1 MNTVKCPHCGKGV
14 EVTEALQSQ
23 VKEELEL
30 ALRAEFE
37 KKKDTELLDLQKQL
51 DEQKRKNEEFREQ
64 ELKLREQARKLEED
78 KKDFELEVQRKL
90 DAERKNIEENAH
102 RKATDDFRLKD
113 MEKEKVINDLK
124 KALDEAQ
131 RKAGQGSQQLQG
143 EILELDLEET
153 LRSAFPEDEIN
164 PVAKGVNGA
173 DIAQVVKTS
182 LGTVCGV
189 ILWESKRTKNWSDEW
204 CSKLKTDLR
213 SSKANIPAIVSQ
225 ALPEEAKDGMGV
237 RDGVWVCNYTLVVP
251 LAILL
256 RKNLYDVARQKAM
269 SVDRG
274 SKAEALYSFVTS
286 HEFQQQVEAL
296 VEVYKEMTEQI
307 TKERMVFERSWK
319 SREAQVKR
327 LFTSTAGIVGTV
339 GGIAGNSMPQIK
351 GLDILEL
358 MDSET
363 QPIS

>member
-1 MNTVKCPHCGKGV
+1 MNVVKCPHCGKVV

-23 VKEELEL
+23 IREELEDN
-30 ALRAEFE
+30 LRGEYE
-37 KKKDTELLDLQKQL
+37 KKID
-51 DEQKRKNEEFREQ
+51 EFRSHEI
-64 ELKLREQARKLEED
+64 KLREQARKLEED
-78 KKDFELEVQRKL
+78 KKDFELQVQRKM
-90 DAERKNIEENAH
+90 DEERKSIEEAAH

-153 LRSAFPEDEIN
+153 LRSAFPEDEIK
-164 PVAKGVNGA
+164 PVAKGVMGA
-173 DIAQVVKTS
+173 DIAQTVKTQ

-189 ILWESKRTKNWSDEW
+189 ILWESKRTKAWSDEW
-204 CSKLKTDLR
+204 CAKLKTDLR

-225 ALPEEAKDGMGV
+225 TLPEEAKDGMGV
-237 RDGVWVCNYTLVVP
+237 KDGVWVCTYSLVIP
-251 LAILL
+251 LAVLL

-269 SVDRG
+269 SVGRG
-274 SKAEALYSFVTS
+274 SKAEALYSFITS

-327 LFTSTAGIVGTV
+327 LFMSTAGIVGTV

-351 GLDILEL
+351 GLEVLEL
-358 MDSET
+358 MDPDA
-363 QPIS
+363 QPIL

>member
-1 MNTVKCPHCGKGV
+1 MNTVKCPHCGKKV
-14 EVTEALQSQ
+14 EVTEALQGQ

-30 ALRAEFE
+30 SLRAEFE
-37 KKKDTELLDLQKQL
+37 EKKDNELQDIQKQL
-51 DEQKRKNEEFREQ
+51 DEQRRKNEEFREQ

-78 KKDFELEVQRKL
+78 KKDFELKMQRAM
-90 DAERKNIEENAH
+90 DEERKSIEENAH
-102 RKATDDFRLKD
+102 KKATDDFRLKD

-153 LRSAFPEDEIN
+153 LRSAFPEDEITG
-164 PVAKGVNGA
+164 VAKGVNGA
-173 DIAQVVKTS
+173 DIAQTVKTQ

-189 ILWESKRTKNWSDEW
+189 ILWESKRTKHWEDKW
-204 CSKLKTDLR
+204 TTKLKTDLR

-225 ALPEEAKDGMGV
+225 ALPAEAKDGMGV
-237 RDGVWVCNYTLVVP
+237 RDGVWVCNYSLVVP

-256 RKNLYDVARQKAM
+256 RKNLYDVARQRAIA
-269 SVDRG
+269 VDRG
-274 SKAEALYSFVTS
+274 SKAESLYSFITS
-286 HEFQQQVEAL
+286 HEFQQQVESL

-327 LFTSTAGIVGTV
+327 LFMSTAGIVGTV
-339 GGIAGNSMPQIK
+339 SGIAGSSMPQIK
-351 GLDILEL
+351 GLEMLEL
-358 MDSET
+358 EDTDPST
-363 QPIS
+363 IL